1 MEEEESEE
9 EEEVRLCSPPAY
21 VSPRPDCALV
31 SVFGAPL
38 WRLTPRIFALARL
51 LHLWYV
57 RGVPGS
63 FRASAGSF
71 RRTRVLTPVRDFNC
85 AVSP

>member
-1 MEEEESEE
+1 MPPPSFPHSPPPPPPPPPTTGEEEVEEEESEE

-51 LHLWYV
+51 LQ
-57 RGVPGS
+57 
-63 FRASAGSF
+63 
-71 RRTRVLTPVRDFNC
+71 
-85 AVSP
+85 